1 MKSLGQLLNIVRNS
15 FSMILAISK
24 KEIRQLKRDYRLL
37 FVIFF
42 FPVFLLVIFGYA
54 VNFDVKHIKLAVYDQ
69 EKTEL
74 SRELIYSLQNSKY
87 FDIVYYLDDINEA
100 DKLLDKKTA
109 QCVLVIP
116 QDFSRK
122 IFSRQNVFLQFLI
135 DGVDGNTAAIIKKY
149 VSMATY
155 DFNNNIAL
163 QVYNRMGV
171 KSFKPIDI
179 EPIFW
184 YNPSLQTTTF
194 LVPGLISMILLITS
208 VISISLTLVREKER
222 GTQEQLNVSQL
233 NSIELLFGKILPYL
247 TIALVNATFI
257 LIASYILFGVE
268 VKGSFTELLFTTI
281 LFLFASAS
289 LGIFIS
295 VVSDSQQI
303 AFTLGTFIS
312 LLPSVILSGFIFP
325 IDNMPW
331 AIQIITNIT
340 PVKFFIIILRNIM
353 LKGVGYETYYMKII
367 YLIIFAIIPLTLATI
382 ISKRKL
388 SSL

>member
-1 MKSLGQLLNIVRNS
+1 MISLKQLINKVQNS
-15 FSMILAISK
+15 FSLILAVSK
-24 KEIRQLKRDYRLL
+24 KEVRQLKRDYRLL

-54 VNFDVKHIKLAVYDQ
+54 INFDVKHIKLAVYDK
-69 EKTEL
+69 EKSEL
-74 SRELIYSLQNSKY
+74 SRELISSLQNSEY
-87 FDIVYYLDDINEA
+87 FDIVYYFNDINEA
-100 DKLLDKKTA
+100 DNLLDMKSA

-116 QDFSRK
+116 EDFSRK
-122 IFSRQNVFLQFLI
+122 IFSRQNVTLQYLI
-135 DGVDGNTAAIIKKY
+135 DGVDGNTAAIIKNY
-149 VSMATY
+149 VSMATF
-155 DFNNNIAL
+155 DMSSNIS
-163 QVYNRMGV
+163 QEVYARLGI
-171 KSFKPIDI
+171 KSYKQIDI

-194 LVPGLISMILLITS
+194 LVPGLVSMILLITS

-222 GTQEQLNVSQL
+222 GTQEQLNISQL
-233 NSIELLFGKILPYL
+233 NSFELLIGKILPYL
-247 TIALVNATFI
+247 SIALVNATFI
-257 LIASYILFGVE
+257 LIESHILFDVE
-268 VKGSFTELLFTTI
+268 VKGSFTELILTTL

-331 AIQIITNIT
+331 AVQIITNIT
-340 PVKFFIIILRNIM
+340 PAKYFIVILRNIM
-353 LKGVGYETYYMKII
+353 LKGVGYESYFMQII
-367 YLIIFAIIPLTLATI
+367 YLLIFAMFFLTLATI
-382 ISKRKL
+382 ISRRKL

>member
-1 MKSLGQLLNIVRNS
+1 MKSLIQFVNNILNS
-15 FSMILAISK
+15 FSLVRAVSK
-24 KEIRQLKRDYRLL
+24 KEVRQLKRDYRLL

-54 VNFDVKHIKLAVYDQ
+54 INFDVKHIKLAVYDK
-69 EKTEL
+69 EKSEL
-74 SRELIYSLQNSKY
+74 SRRLTNSLQNSKY
-87 FDIVYYLDDINEA
+87 FDIVYYLNDINEA
-100 DKLLDKKTA
+100 DNLLDDKSA

-116 QDFSRK
+116 EDFSKK
-122 IFSRQNVFLQFLI
+122 IFSRQNVTLQYLI
-135 DGVDGNTAAIIKKY
+135 DGVDGNTASIIKNY
-149 VSMATY
+149 VSMATF
-155 DFNNNIAL
+155 DFNNKIS
-163 QVYNRMGV
+163 QEVYSRYGI
-171 KSFKPIDI
+171 KSYRQIDI

-222 GTQEQLNVSQL
+222 GTQEQLNISQL
-233 NSIELLFGKILPYL
+233 NSFELLMGKILPYL
-247 TIALVNATFI
+247 SIAFVNATII
-257 LIASYILFGVE
+257 LIASYILFDVE
-268 VKGSFTELLFTTI
+268 VKGSFAELILTTV

-340 PVKFFIIILRNIM
+340 PAKYFIVILRNIM
-353 LKGVGYETYYMKII
+353 LKGVGYESYFMQII
-367 YLIIFAIIPLTLATI
+367 YLLIFAMFFLTLATI
-382 ISKRKL
+382 ISRKKL
-388 SSL
+388 ISL

>member
-1 MKSLGQLLNIVRNS
+1 MKSLKQLVNNSLNS
-15 FSMILAISK
+15 FSLILAVSK
-24 KEIRQLKRDYRLL
+24 KEVRQLKRDYRLL

-54 VNFDVKHIKLAVYDQ
+54 INFDVKHIKLAVYDK
-69 EKTEL
+69 ERSEL
-74 SRELIYSLQNSKY
+74 SRELINSLQNSKY
-87 FDIVYYLDDINEA
+87 FDIVYYLNDINET
-100 DKLLDKKTA
+100 DNLLDQKSA

-116 QDFSRK
+116 EDFSRK
-122 IFSRQNVFLQFLI
+122 IFSRQNVTLQYLI
-135 DGVDGNTAAIIKKY
+135 DGVDGNTAAIIKNY
-149 VSMATY
+149 VSMATF
-155 DFNNNIAL
+155 DMSNNIA
-163 QVYNRMGV
+163 QEVYTRLGI
-171 KSFKPIDI
+171 KSYKPIDI

-222 GTQEQLNVSQL
+222 GTQEQLNISQL
-233 NSIELLFGKILPYL
+233 NSFELLIGKILPYL
-247 TIALVNATFI
+247 SIALINAAFI
-257 LIASYILFGVE
+257 LIASYILFSVE
-268 VKGSFTELLFTTI
+268 VKGSFTELILTTL

-331 AIQIITNIT
+331 AVQIITNIT
-340 PVKFFIIILRNIM
+340 PAKFFIVILRNIM
-353 LKGVGYETYYMKII
+353 LKGVGYESYFMQII
-367 YLIIFAIIPLTLATI
+367 YLLIFAMFLLTLATI
-382 ISKRKL
+382 ISRRKL

>member
-1 MKSLGQLLNIVRNS
+1 MISLKQLVNNILNS
-15 FSMILAISK
+15 FSLILAVSK

-54 VNFDVKHIKLAVYDQ
+54 VNFDVKHIKLAVYDR
-69 EKTEL
+69 EKSEL
-74 SRELIYSLQNSKY
+74 SRELINSLQNSNY
-87 FDIVYYLDDINEA
+87 FDIVFYLNDINEA
-100 DKLLDKKTA
+100 DNLLDQKSA

-116 QDFSRK
+116 EDFSRK
-122 IFSRQNVFLQFLI
+122 IFSRQNVTLQYLI
-135 DGVDGNTAAIIKKY
+135 DGVDGNTAAIIKNY
-149 VSMATY
+149 VSMATF
-155 DFNNNIAL
+155 DMSNNIA
-163 QVYNRMGV
+163 QEVYTRLGI
-171 KSFKPIDI
+171 KSYKPIDI

-222 GTQEQLNVSQL
+222 GTQEQLNISQL
-233 NSIELLFGKILPYL
+233 NSFELLIGKIIPYL
-247 TIALVNATFI
+247 SIALINATFI
-257 LIASYILFGVE
+257 LIASYILFDVE
-268 VKGSFTELLFTTI
+268 VKGSFTELILTTL

-331 AIQIITNIT
+331 AVQIITNIT
-340 PVKFFIIILRNIM
+340 PAKFFIVILRNIM
-353 LKGVGYETYYMKII
+353 LKGVEYETYIMQII
-367 YLIIFAIIPLTLATI
+367 YLLIFAMFLLTLATI
-382 ISKRKL
+382 ISRRKL

>member
-1 MKSLGQLLNIVRNS
+1 MKSLKQLVNNSLNS
-15 FSMILAISK
+15 FSLILAVSK
-24 KEIRQLKRDYRLL
+24 KEVRQLKRDYRLL

-54 VNFDVKHIKLAVYDQ
+54 INFDVKHIKLAVYDK
-69 EKTEL
+69 EKSEL
-74 SRELIYSLQNSKY
+74 SRELINSLQNSKY
-87 FDIVYYLDDINEA
+87 FDIVYYINDINEA
-100 DKLLDKKTA
+100 DNLLDQKSA

-116 QDFSRK
+116 EDFSRK
-122 IFSRQNVFLQFLI
+122 IFSRQNVTLQYLI
-135 DGVDGNTAAIIKKY
+135 DGVDGNTAAIIKNY
-149 VSMATY
+149 VSMATF
-155 DFNNNIAL
+155 DMSNNIA
-163 QVYNRMGV
+163 QEVYTRLGI
-171 KSFKPIDI
+171 KSYKPIDI

-222 GTQEQLNVSQL
+222 GTQEQLNISQL
-233 NSIELLFGKILPYL
+233 NSFELLIGKILPYL
-247 TIALVNATFI
+247 SIALINAAFI

-268 VKGSFTELLFTTI
+268 VKGSFTELILTTL

-331 AIQIITNIT
+331 AVQIITNIT
-340 PVKFFIIILRNIM
+340 PAKFFIVILRNIM
-353 LKGVGYETYYMKII
+353 LKGVGYESYFMQII
-367 YLIIFAIIPLTLATI
+367 YLLIFAMFLLTLATI
-382 ISKRKL
+382 ISRRKL

>member
-1 MKSLGQLLNIVRNS
+1 MKSLKQLVNNSLNS
-15 FSMILAISK
+15 FSLILAVSK
-24 KEIRQLKRDYRLL
+24 KEVRQLKRDYRLL

-54 VNFDVKHIKLAVYDQ
+54 INFDVKHIKLAVYDK
-69 EKTEL
+69 ERSEL
-74 SRELIYSLQNSKY
+74 SRELINSLQNSKY
-87 FDIVYYLDDINEA
+87 FDIVYYINDINEA
-100 DKLLDKKTA
+100 DNLLDQKSA

-116 QDFSRK
+116 EDFSRK
-122 IFSRQNVFLQFLI
+122 IFSRQNVTLQYLI
-135 DGVDGNTAAIIKKY
+135 DGVDGNTAAIIKNY
-149 VSMATY
+149 VSMATF
-155 DFNNNIAL
+155 DMSNNIA
-163 QVYNRMGV
+163 QEVYTRLGI
-171 KSFKPIDI
+171 KSYKPIDI

-222 GTQEQLNVSQL
+222 GTQEQLNISQL
-233 NSIELLFGKILPYL
+233 NSFELLIGKILPYL
-247 TIALVNATFI
+247 SIALINAAFI
-257 LIASYILFGVE
+257 LIASNILFGVE
-268 VKGSFTELLFTTI
+268 VKGSFTELILTTL

-331 AIQIITNIT
+331 AVQIITNIT
-340 PVKFFIIILRNIM
+340 PAKFFIVILRNIM
-353 LKGVGYETYYMKII
+353 LKGVGYESYFMQII
-367 YLIIFAIIPLTLATI
+367 YLLIFAMFLLTLATI
-382 ISKRKL
+382 ISRRKL

>member
-1 MKSLGQLLNIVRNS
+1 MKSIKQNAARIS
-15 FSMILAISK
+15 DSLAFVFAVSK

-54 VNFDVKHIKLAVYDQ
+54 INFDVKHIKLAVYDREQ
-69 EKTEL
+69 SDL
-74 SRELIYSLQNSKY
+74 SRELVNSLKNSKY
-87 FDIVYYLDDINEA
+87 FDIVSYLDDINEA
-100 DKLLDKKTA
+100 DELLDKKSA

-116 QDFSRK
+116 DDFSK
-122 IFSRQNVFLQFLI
+122 NIFSRQDVTLQYLI
-135 DGVDGNTAAIIKKY
+135 DGVDGNTASIIKNY
-149 VSMATY
+149 VSMTTF
-155 DFNNNIAL
+155 DLNTKIS
-163 QVYNRMGV
+163 QEVYASLGV
-171 KSFKPIDI
+171 KSYQPIAV

-233 NSIELLFGKILPYL
+233 NSFELLIGKILPYL
-247 TIALVNATFI
+247 SIALVNATFI
-257 LIASYILFGVE
+257 LIASYFLFGVE
-268 VKGSFTELLFTTI
+268 VKGSFTELILSTL

-331 AIQIITNIT
+331 SVQIITNIT
-340 PVKFFIIILRNIM
+340 PAKFFIVILRNIM
-353 LKGVGYETYYMKII
+353 LKGVGYETYFMQLI
-367 YLIIFAIIPLTLATI
+367 YLMIFALIPLTLATI
-382 ISKRKL
+382 ISKKKL
-388 SSL
+388 NSL

>member
-1 MKSLGQLLNIVRNS
+1 MKSLKQLVNNSLNS
-15 FSMILAISK
+15 FSLILAVSK
-24 KEIRQLKRDYRLL
+24 KEVRQLKRDYRLL

-54 VNFDVKHIKLAVYDQ
+54 INFDVKHIKLAVYDK
-69 EKTEL
+69 EKSEL
-74 SRELIYSLQNSKY
+74 SRELINSLQNSKY
-87 FDIVYYLDDINEA
+87 FDIVYYLNDINET
-100 DKLLDKKTA
+100 DNLLDQKSA

-116 QDFSRK
+116 EDFSRK
-122 IFSRQNVFLQFLI
+122 IFSRQNVTLQYLI
-135 DGVDGNTAAIIKKY
+135 DGVDGNTAAIIKNY
-149 VSMATY
+149 VSMATF
-155 DFNNNIAL
+155 DMSNNIA
-163 QVYNRMGV
+163 QEVYTRLGI
-171 KSFKPIDI
+171 KSYKPIDI

-222 GTQEQLNVSQL
+222 GTQEQLNISQL
-233 NSIELLFGKILPYL
+233 NSFELLIGKILPYL
-247 TIALVNATFI
+247 SIALINAAFI
-257 LIASYILFGVE
+257 LIASYILFSVE
-268 VKGSFTELLFTTI
+268 VKGSFTELILTTL

-331 AIQIITNIT
+331 AVQIITNIT
-340 PVKFFIIILRNIM
+340 PAKFFIVILRNIM
-353 LKGVGYETYYMKII
+353 LKGVGYESYFMQII
-367 YLIIFAIIPLTLATI
+367 YLLIFAMFLLTLATI
-382 ISKRKL
+382 ISRRKL

>member
-1 MKSLGQLLNIVRNS
+1 MKSFKPYTAKVFDS
-15 FSMILAISK
+15 LAFMFAVSK

-54 VNFDVKHIKLAVYDQ
+54 INFDVKHIKLAVYDQ
-69 EKTEL
+69 EQSDL
-74 SRELIYSLQNSKY
+74 SRELVNSLKNSKY
-87 FDIVYYLDDINEA
+87 FDIVSYLDDINEA
-100 DKLLDKKTA
+100 DELLDKKSA

-116 QDFSRK
+116 DDFSK
-122 IFSRQNVFLQFLI
+122 NIFSRQDVTLQYLI
-135 DGVDGNTAAIIKKY
+135 DGVDGNTASIIKNY
-149 VSMATY
+149 VSMATF
-155 DFNNNIAL
+155 DLNTKIS
-163 QVYNRMGV
+163 QEVYASLGV
-171 KSFKPIDI
+171 KSYQPIAV

-233 NSIELLFGKILPYL
+233 NSFELLIGKILPYL
-247 TIALVNATFI
+247 SIALVNATFI
-257 LIASYILFGVE
+257 LIASYFLFGVE
-268 VKGSFTELLFTTI
+268 VKGSFTELILSTL

-331 AIQIITNIT
+331 LVQIITNVT
-340 PVKFFIIILRNIM
+340 PAKFFIVILRNIM
-353 LKGVGYETYYMKII
+353 LKGVGYETYFMQLI
-367 YLIIFAIIPLTLATI
+367 YLMIFALIPLTLATI
-382 ISKRKL
+382 FSKKKL
-388 SSL
+388 NSL

>member
-1 MKSLGQLLNIVRNS
+1 MKSLKQFVNNILNS
-15 FSMILAISK
+15 FSLIIAVSK

-54 VNFDVKHIKLAVYDQ
+54 INFDVKHIKLAVYDR
-69 EKTEL
+69 EKSEL
-74 SRELIYSLQNSKY
+74 SRELINSLQSSDY
-87 FDIVYYLDDINEA
+87 FDIVYYLSDINEA
-100 DKLLDKKTA
+100 DNLLDQKLA

-116 QDFSRK
+116 EDFSRK
-122 IFSRQNVFLQFLI
+122 IFSRQNVTLQYLI
-135 DGVDGNTAAIIKKY
+135 DGVDGNTAAIIKNY
-149 VSMATY
+149 VSMATF
-155 DFNNNIAL
+155 DMSNNIAEE
-163 QVYNRMGV
+163 VYTRLGI
-171 KSFKPIDI
+171 KSYKPIDI

-184 YNPSLQTTTF
+184 YNPSLQTTIF

-222 GTQEQLNVSQL
+222 GTQEQLNISQL
-233 NSIELLFGKILPYL
+233 NSFQLLIGKIIPYL
-247 TIALVNATFI
+247 SIALINATLI
-257 LIASYILFGVE
+257 LIASYILFDVE
-268 VKGSFTELLFTTI
+268 VKGSFTELILTTL
-281 LFLFASAS
+281 LFLFASAN

-331 AIQIITNIT
+331 AVQIITNIT
-340 PVKFFIIILRNIM
+340 PAKFFIVILRNIM
-353 LKGVGYETYYMKII
+353 LKGVGYESYFMQII
-367 YLIIFAIIPLTLATI
+367 YLLIFAMFLLTLATI
-382 ISKRKL
+382 ISRRKL
-388 SSL
+388 SSP

>member
-1 MKSLGQLLNIVRNS
+1 MKSIKQNAVRIS
-15 FSMILAISK
+15 DSLAFVFAVSK

-54 VNFDVKHIKLAVYDQ
+54 INFDVKHIKLAVYDQ
-69 EKTEL
+69 EKSDL
-74 SRELIYSLQNSKY
+74 SRELVSSLKNSKY
-87 FDIVYYLDDINEA
+87 FDIVSYLDDINEA
-100 DKLLDKKTA
+100 DELLDKKSA

-116 QDFSRK
+116 DDLSRK
-122 IFSRQNVFLQFLI
+122 IFSRQDVTLQYLI
-135 DGVDGNTAAIIKKY
+135 DGVDGNTASIIKNY
-149 VSMATY
+149 VSMATF
-155 DFNNNIAL
+155 DLSAKVS
-163 QVYNRMGV
+163 QEVYAKLGA
-171 KSFKPIDI
+171 KSYQPIDV

-233 NSIELLFGKILPYL
+233 SSFELLIGKIFPYL
-247 TIALVNATFI
+247 LIALVNATFI
-257 LIASYILFGVE
+257 LIASYFLFGVE
-268 VKGSFTELLFTTI
+268 VKGSFIELIFSTL

-331 AIQIITNIT
+331 LVQIITNIT
-340 PVKFFIIILRNIM
+340 PAKFFIVILRNIM
-353 LKGVGYETYYMKII
+353 LKGVGYEIYFMKLI
-367 YLIIFAIIPLTLATI
+367 YLMIFALIPLTLATI
-382 ISKRKL
+382 ISRKKL
-388 SSL
+388 NSL

>member
-1 MKSLGQLLNIVRNS
+1 MKSIKQNAVRIS
-15 FSMILAISK
+15 DSLAFVFAVSK

-54 VNFDVKHIKLAVYDQ
+54 INFDVKHIKLAVYDQ
-69 EKTEL
+69 EKSDL
-74 SRELIYSLQNSKY
+74 SRELVSSLNNSKY
-87 FDIVYYLDDINEA
+87 FDIVSYLDDINEA
-100 DKLLDKKTA
+100 DELLDKKSA

-116 QDFSRK
+116 DDLSRK
-122 IFSRQNVFLQFLI
+122 IFSRQDVTLQYLI
-135 DGVDGNTAAIIKKY
+135 DGVDGNTASIIKNY
-149 VSMATY
+149 VSMATF
-155 DFNNNIAL
+155 DLSAKIS
-163 QVYNRMGV
+163 QEVYARLGA
-171 KSFKPIDI
+171 KSYQPIDV

-233 NSIELLFGKILPYL
+233 SSFELLIGKIFPYL
-247 TIALVNATFI
+247 LIALVNATLI
-257 LIASYILFGVE
+257 LIASYFLFGVE
-268 VKGSFTELLFTTI
+268 VKGSITELIFSTL

-331 AIQIITNIT
+331 LVQIITNIT
-340 PVKFFIIILRNIM
+340 PAKFFIVILRNIM
-353 LKGVGYETYYMKII
+353 LKGVGYETYFMQLI
-367 YLIIFAIIPLTLATI
+367 YLMIFALIPLTLATI
-382 ISKRKL
+382 ISRKKL
-388 SSL
+388 NSL

>member
-1 MKSLGQLLNIVRNS
+1 MKSIKQNAVRIS
-15 FSMILAISK
+15 DSLAFVFAVSK
-24 KEIRQLKRDYRLL
+24 KEIRQLKRDYRLM

-42 FPVFLLVIFGYA
+42 FPLFLLVIFGYA
-54 VNFDVKHIKLAVYDQ
+54 INFDVKHIKLAVYDQ
-69 EKTEL
+69 EKSDL
-74 SRELIYSLQNSKY
+74 SRELINSLKNSKY
-87 FDIVYYLDDINEA
+87 FDIVSYLDDINEA
-100 DKLLDKKTA
+100 DELLDNKSA

-116 QDFSRK
+116 GDFSRK
-122 IFSRQNVFLQFLI
+122 IFSRQDVTLQYLI
-135 DGVDGNTAAIIKKY
+135 DGVDGNTASIIKNY
-149 VSMATY
+149 VSMATF
-155 DFNNNIAL
+155 DLSAKVS
-163 QVYNRMGV
+163 QEVYTKLGA
-171 KSFKPIDI
+171 KSYQPIDV

-233 NSIELLFGKILPYL
+233 SSFELLIGKIFPYL
-247 TIALVNATFI
+247 LIALVNATLI
-257 LIASYILFGVE
+257 LIASYFLFGVE
-268 VKGSFTELLFTTI
+268 VKGSFTELILSTL

-331 AIQIITNIT
+331 LVQIITNIT
-340 PVKFFIIILRNIM
+340 PAKFFIVILRNIM
-353 LKGVGYETYYMKII
+353 LKGVGYETYFMQLI
-367 YLIIFAIIPLTLATI
+367 YLMIFALIPLTLATI
-382 ISKRKL
+382 ISKKKL
-388 SSL
+388 NSL

>member
-1 MKSLGQLLNIVRNS
+1 MKFIKNIIKEIANSLYLV
-15 FSMILAISK
+15 FAVSK
-24 KEIRQLKRDYRLL
+24 KEVRQLKRDYRLL

-54 VNFDVKHIKLAVYDQ
+54 INFDVRHIKLAVYDQ
-69 EKTEL
+69 EKSEI
-74 SRELIYSLQNSKY
+74 SRELVNSLKSSEY
-87 FDIVYYLDDINEA
+87 FDIVGYLNSINES
-100 DKLLDKKTA
+100 DKALDEKSA

-116 QDFSRK
+116 NDFSRK
-122 IFSRQNVFLQFLI
+122 IFSRQNVTLQFLI
-135 DGVDGNTAAIIKKY
+135 DGVDGNTASIIKNY
-149 VSMATY
+149 VSMATF
-155 DFNNNIAL
+155 DMSNNISEK
-163 QVYNRMGV
+163 VYARLGV
-171 KSFKPIDI
+171 RSYQPIDV

-184 YNPSLQTTTF
+184 YNPSLQTTRF

-222 GTQEQLNVSQL
+222 GTQEQLNISQL
-233 NSIELLFGKILPYL
+233 NSFELLIGKIIPYL
-247 TIALVNATFI
+247 VIALVNATFI
-257 LIASYILFGVE
+257 LIASYFLFGVE
-268 VKGSFTELLFTTI
+268 VKGSFTELVLTTF

-331 AIQIITNIT
+331 AVQIITNIT
-340 PVKFFIIILRNIM
+340 PAKFFIVILRNIM
-353 LKGVGYETYYMKII
+353 LKGVGIETYYMQIF
-367 YLIIFAIIPLTLATI
+367 YLVIFALIPLTLGI
-382 ISKRKL
+382 IINRKKL
-388 SSL
+388 ESA